1 MLIFSKNLFIGLTGK
16 FITGEMKMKNFCKS
30 KKSFTGTLYP
40 VI

>member
-1 MLIFSKNLFIGLTGK
+1 MLIFSKNLFPVINGK
-16 FITGEMKMKNFCKS
+16 YFTGEMKMKNFCKS